1 MGLVHSDVA
10 RCVCGLSM
18 QQILKAIDFA
28 LEAKSTKERGRA
40 TTTTTKKKRKKK
52 EKTDRHEPA
61 FTLCTL

>member
-1 MGLVHSDVA
+1 
-10 RCVCGLSM
+10 M